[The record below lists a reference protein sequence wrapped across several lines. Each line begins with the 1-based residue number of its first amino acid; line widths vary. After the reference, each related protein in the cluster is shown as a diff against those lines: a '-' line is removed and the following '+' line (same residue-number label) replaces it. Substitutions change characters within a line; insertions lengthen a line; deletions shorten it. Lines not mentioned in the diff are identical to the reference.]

1 MNKPVVATTSLAG
14 CFGCHMSILDIDEKI
29 LDLIE
34 LVEFNKS
41 PIDDIKTFTKQCNIG
56 LIEGGCANSEN
67 VHILKEFRKHCKIL
81 ISVGECAIMGGL
93 PALRNGIP
101 IRECLRE
108 AFLTGLSVLML
119 LGTAYAAAGLTTFV
133 FGITVIINSSYGIFQ
148 MFISYSTPTWF
159 RWVNFFIELIALVLG
174 LMMVLDVYLGV
185 VIVIIW
191 VAFILIFNG
200 IKRIVRALG
209 HRIVQIQEEVLV
221 EVEPISVEPHEIEG
235 SVRWVETN
243 GQKYLEVIAKDHYDL
258 GYLQG
263 TKVAD
268 QVKHLTGI
276 IQSITLKYI
285 PKNKMSYKDYIKQSK
300 YYEAYIPDFLRR
312 EMLGMADAINGLTYD
327 DILLQNTFIDIMYG
341 RLLPMDSLSI
351 ILRSF
356 DLGCTG
362 FGAIMPDYILRGQNF
377 DFANMFYN
385 AQWFS
390 LLRVEGKPDIFSLRL
405 GSMLGFP
412 AGHNSY
418 GMSINVNII
427 KSFVQ
432 SPYTIP
438 ASVKTRLMFERSR
451 IAEDAFKLLLE
462 TPLPASCNLLLS
474 DKEKI
479 IAVENVPNRHAKTDV
494 IDKVARSNTFI
505 TDYMEKLLIRKK
517 YSKKRQRR
525 AEFLLNEAYQKGQM
539 NDDDLI
545 QILSDEPIIC
555 RLHKLQPMTIAFI
568 TNKYFGIGNPKYD
581 SHGLVPIPNIGKK

>member
-1 MNKPVVATTSLAG
+1 MKLTQTRVFNIT
-14 CFGCHMSILDIDEKI
+14 FGIILIFVGVIFPFFDLPILIAIFAASILYLVQGITMIVES
-29 LDLIE
+29 IE
-34 LVEFNKS
+34 LRQAGKLPRILGF
-41 PIDDIKTFTKQCNIG
+41 ILG
-56 LIEGGCANSEN
+56 L
-67 VHILKEFRKHCKIL
+67 
-81 ISVGECAIMGGL
+81 
-93 PALRNGIP
+93 
-101 IRECLRE
+101 
-108 AFLTGLSVLML
+108 FLTGLSVLMI
-119 LGTAYAAAGLTTFV
+119 LGTFYEAASLITFV

-148 MFISYSTPTWF
+148 MFISFSTPTWF
-159 RWVNFFIELIALVLG
+159 RWINFFIELIALILG
-174 LMMVLDVYLGV
+174 LTMVLDAYLG
-185 VIVIIW
+185 IVIIVLW

-200 IKRIVRALG
+200 IKRIARGLG
-209 HRIVQIQEEVLV
+209 KKIIQLREEVLV
-221 EVEPISVEPHEIEG
+221 EVEPITVEPHEIEG

-263 TKVAD
+263 TMVAD
-268 QVKHLTGI
+268 EVKVLTGI

-300 YYEAYIPDFLRR
+300 YYEVHIPEYLRR
-312 EMLGMADAINGLTYD
+312 EMLGMADAIDGLTYD

-362 FGAIMPDYILRGQNF
+362 FGAIMPDYVLRGQNF
-377 DFANMFYN
+377 DFANMFYD

-390 LLRVEGKPDIFSLRL
+390 LLRVEGKPDVFSLRL

-412 AGHNSY
+412 AGHNSH
-418 GMSINVNII
+418 GISINVNII

-438 ASVKTRLMFERSR
+438 ASVKTRLMFEQSKS
-451 IAEDAFKLLLE
+451 AEDLFNLLLE

-474 DKEKI
+474 DKENI
-479 IAVENVPNRHAKTDV
+479 IAVENVPNQHARTDV
-494 IDKVARSNTFI
+494 VDKVARSNTFI

-525 AEFLLNEAYQKGQM
+525 AEFLLNESYQKGSVS
-539 NDDDLI
+539 DEDLLE
-545 QILSDEPIIC
+545 ILSDEPIIC
-555 RLHKLQPMTIAFI
+555 RLNKLQPMTIAFI

-581 SHGLVPIPNIGKK
+581 PHGIVPIENIGKK